1 MIMEADCYLDL
12 KENFMII
19 HFRLYRR
26 WKYERNI
33 KCKVNAIVYSN
44 SVISNIII
52 HRRGGVRM
60 DNELKDILD
69 LINKVEVLNAKVN
82 QEKNKKP
89 KRNNSWTINKPIIWK
104 SHGRWNINSKWDNII
119 WDFN

>member
-82 QEKNKKP
+82 F
-89 KRNNSWTINKPIIWK
+89 IN
-104 SHGRWNINSKWDNII
+104 
-119 WDFN
+119 